1 MYGRVWQ
8 EPEITRIGVDINHEV
23 LVNEGK
29 TFFNAVEADAQLL
42 PCKNNSLDIVLFD
55 YVFHHLIGQG
65 VMEKSIEEGLRVLP
79 PGGYLVAREPS
90 SFSPS
95 GLEMTIVNKF
105 KLMHFIAGA
114 SNYKFAIS
122 PPYLLNLFER
132 QGKRRT
138 VRGLS
143 FLWSR
148 RLPVWLQ
155 EVISKFEPVVFSS
168 ERSQYLADFTVYRPK
183 E

>member
-1 MYGRVWQ
+1 MAG
-8 EPEITRIGVDINHEV
+8 
-23 LVNEGK
+23 
-29 TFFNAVEADAQLL
+29 
-42 PCKNNSLDIVLFD
+42 
-55 YVFHHLIGQG
+55 
-65 VMEKSIEEGLRVLP
+65 
-79 PGGYLVAREPS
+79 EPS

-95 GLEMTIVNKF
+95 GLAMNIANKF
-105 KLMHFIAGA
+105 KLMPFIAGA
-114 SNYKFAIS
+114 SNYEFAIS

-168 ERSQYLADFTVYRPK
+168 ERSQYLADFIVYVVRK
-183 E
+183 NN